1 MNLLYNCV
9 GAINAS
15 HFCVKVAKEDTRRYR
30 GWKDF
35 PTQNVL
41 AACTFD
47 QKFTYILA
55 GWEGYVSD
63 SRMSNNALVRQD
75 KLFVSQGDKHTYNEL
90 VYTQYT

>member
-9 GAINAS
+9 GAINGS
-15 HFCVKVAKEDTRRYR
+15 HFCVKVAKEDTIRYR

-55 GWEGYVSD
+55 G
-63 SRMSNNALVRQD
+63 
-75 KLFVSQGDKHTYNEL
+75 
-90 VYTQYT
+90 